1 MYKKIFFILFWS
13 LLLTTKLIAQSIP
26 DGIIFQAMAK
36 DNNGNAANNRTIYAI
51 VSILTTN
58 NIDSKIYTE
67 KFTLTSNVDGIFTLV
82 IGKGNRL
89 SGYNSFNS
97 IVWDKAYFVNVKI
110 AVAPTI
116 MNTIWQEDKEYVD
129 LGTSQFWTVPYAFYS
144 TNAAYTD
151 IAKTI
156 STILPSNKGGTGVD
170 NKGKTFELKN
180 NFSIL
185 GEGDL
190 VINTTRNSNI
200 TLPYTGTLSTLS
212 GNEVL
217 TNKVLV
223 SPILMGNPSAPTTSL
238 SSRDSSI
245 ATTLFVS
252 SLVAQEIGKNSAK
265 LSDNL
270 INSINIIDSTI
281 ATKLTTTDTAGLLA
295 NYLASLNNL
304 RSTKLNSIDTANLS
318 AWKLNKVDTILLSNR
333 INRKL
338 DTDDFSIMIAP
349 YLTKMNG
356 VSYADTLAMLTNYL
370 AALNNLRGT
379 KVNYTDTANI
389 LTNYLA
395 ALNNLRSTKLN
406 AIDTANLSAWKL
418 NKADTATM
426 LANYKAGMIAL
437 NADTLTLASRFSDVV
452 NLANSKLRIADTA
465 TMLANYLAS
474 LNNLRETKVNYTDT
488 ANILT
493 NYLAALNNLRSTKLN
508 SIDTANLSAWK
519 LNKVDTILLSN
530 RINRKLDTGDFSVM
544 IAPYLTKMNGVSYAD
559 TVAML
564 TNYLAALN
572 NLRSSKLNAI
582 DTANLSTWKL
592 NKADTANMLANYK
605 SSVID
610 LKDAKLNKSDTA
622 NMLANY
628 KAGLIA
634 LNADT
639 LTLASRFSD
648 VVNLANTK
656 LNAIDTANLSTW
668 KLNKADTANMLA
680 NYKSSVIDLKDA
692 KLNKSDTANMLAN
705 YKDGLIALNADTLT
719 LASRFS
725 DVVNLANTKLKIT
738 DTANLSAWKLNS
750 VDTIALLQK
759 QDTAAMLAFYAKR
772 FTKDVT
778 LHLATGKSLGK
789 YLNNATIPATGKTLD
804 EFLYDISTE
813 SIHPTYLL
821 PVVSLT
827 TSPAGATVEM
837 GYNPGLITLSNI
849 FTQNNGGAVTA
860 TTYYKNDVSLGVGIT
875 SNSPGTITSN
885 ITYKVIVNY
894 AQGPI
899 LNDNLGIPDATGRI
913 STGTATSAY
922 ITFTPQSKK
931 YWGASNSSSVSNATL
946 ITNSEYYASP
956 AKTIFGITISGTQF
970 VYYAYP
976 AIGADLTSIL
986 VGGFESI
993 NSFTKSI
1000 QSVTNSS
1007 GYTQNYKVYISN
1019 NNFSANLNSII
1030 IQ

>member
-51 VSILTTN
+51 VSILTSNT
-58 NIDSKIYTE
+58 IDTKIYTE
-67 KFTLTSNVDGIFTLV
+67 KFILTSNADGIFTLV

-89 SGYNSFNS
+89 SGLASFNS

-110 AVAPTI
+110 AIAPTI
-116 MNTIWQEDKEYVD
+116 INTFWQEDKEYVD
-129 LGTSQFWTVPYAFYS
+129 LGISQFWTVPYAFYS
-144 TNAAYTD
+144 TNAAYTEV
-151 IAKTI
+151 AKTI

-170 NKGKTFELKN
+170 NKGKTLELRN

-185 GEGDL
+185 GAGDL

-212 GNEVL
+212 GPEVL
-217 TNKVLV
+217 ENKIIV
-223 SPILMGNPSAPTTSL
+223 SPILMGNPSAPTASL
-238 SSRDSSI
+238 SSHDSSI

-270 INSINIIDSTI
+270 INSINLIDS
-281 ATKLTTTDTAGLLA
+281 ALSTKFKISDTSILLT
-295 NYLASLNNL
+295 NYLDALNNL
-304 RSTKLNSIDTANLS
+304 RSTKVNYTDTASMLTNYLVALNNLRNTKLNSIDTANLS

-338 DTDDFSIMIAP
+338 DTDDFS
-349 YLTKMNG
+349 
-356 VSYADTLAMLTNYL
+356 
-370 AALNNLRGT
+370 
-379 KVNYTDTANI
+379 
-389 LTNYLA
+389 
-395 ALNNLRSTKLN
+395 
-406 AIDTANLSAWKL
+406 
-418 NKADTATM
+418 
-426 LANYKAGMIAL
+426 
-437 NADTLTLASRFSDVV
+437 
-452 NLANSKLRIADTA
+452 
-465 TMLANYLAS
+465 
-474 LNNLRETKVNYTDT
+474 
-488 ANILT
+488 
-493 NYLAALNNLRSTKLN
+493 
-508 SIDTANLSAWK
+508 
-519 LNKVDTILLSN
+519 
-530 RINRKLDTGDFSVM
+530 VM

-572 NLRSSKLNAI
+572 NLRS
-582 DTANLSTWKL
+582 
-592 NKADTANMLANYK
+592 
-605 SSVID
+605 
-610 LKDAKLNKSDTA
+610 
-622 NMLANY
+622 
-628 KAGLIA
+628 
-634 LNADT
+634 
-639 LTLASRFSD
+639 
-648 VVNLANTK
+648 TK
-656 LNAIDTANLSTW
+656 LNAIDTANLSSW
-668 KLNKADTANMLA
+668 KLNKADTATMLA
-680 NYKSSVIDLKDA
+680 NYKA
-692 KLNKSDTANMLAN
+692 GM
-705 YKDGLIALNADTLT
+705 IALNADTLT

-860 TTYYKNDVSLGVGIT
+860 TTYYKNDVNLGVGIT

-913 STGTATSAY
+913 SAGTATSAY

-931 YWGASNSSSVSNATL
+931 YWGASNSQTISNAS
-946 ITNSEYYASP
+946 IISNGEYYSSP
-956 AKTIFGITISGTQF
+956 SKVVFGITISGTQF

-976 AIGADLTSIL
+976 AVGADLTSIL

-1000 QSVTNSS
+1000 QSVTNAS

-1019 NNFSANLNSII
+1019 NNFSANLNSIV

>member
-1 MYKKIFFILFWS
+1 MYKKIIFILFWS
-13 LLLTTKLIAQSIP
+13 FLLTTKLIAQSIP

-58 NIDSKIYTE
+58 NMDSKIYTE

-116 MNTIWQEDKEYVD
+116 INTIWQEDKEYVD

-238 SSRDSSI
+238 ISRDSSI

-295 NYLASLNNL
+295 NYLAALNNL
-304 RSTKLNSIDTANLS
+304 RSTKLNAIDTANLS
-318 AWKLNKVDTILLSNR
+318 AWKLNKIDTILLSNR

-338 DTDDFSIMIAP
+338 DTGDFSIMIAP
-349 YLTKMNG
+349 YLKKMNG
-356 VSYADTLAMLTNYL
+356 ISYADTAAMLTNYL

-418 NKADTATM
+418 NKADTANM
-426 LANYKAGMIAL
+426 LANYKA
-437 NADTLTLASRFSDVV
+437 
-452 NLANSKLRIADTA
+452 
-465 TMLANYLAS
+465 
-474 LNNLRETKVNYTDT
+474 
-488 ANILT
+488 
-493 NYLAALNNLRSTKLN
+493 
-508 SIDTANLSAWK
+508 
-519 LNKVDTILLSN
+519 
-530 RINRKLDTGDFSVM
+530 
-544 IAPYLTKMNGVSYAD
+544 
-559 TVAML
+559 
-564 TNYLAALN
+564 
-572 NLRSSKLNAI
+572 
-582 DTANLSTWKL
+582 
-592 NKADTANMLANYK
+592 
-605 SSVID
+605 SVID

-634 LNADT
+634 LNAD
-639 LTLASRFSD
+639 S
-648 VVNLANTK
+648 
-656 LNAIDTANLSTW
+656 
-668 KLNKADTANMLA
+668 
-680 NYKSSVIDLKDA
+680 
-692 KLNKSDTANMLAN
+692 
-705 YKDGLIALNADTLT
+705 LT

-759 QDTAAMLAFYAKR
+759 QDTAAMLAYYAKR

-813 SIHPTYLL
+813 SIHPTYLQ

-827 TSPAGATVEM
+827 TSPIGATVEM
-837 GYNPGLITLSNI
+837 GYNPGLVTLSNI
-849 FTQNNGGAVTA
+849 FTQNNGGAVNA
-860 TTYYKNDVSLGVGIT
+860 TTYYKNDISLGGGVT
-875 SNSPGTITSN
+875 TNSPGTITSN

-913 STGTATSAY
+913 SAGTATSAY
-922 ITFTPQSKK
+922 IAFTPQSKK

-956 AKTIFGITISGTQF
+956 AKTVFGITISGTQF

-976 AIGADLTSIL
+976 AVGADLTSIL

>member
-1 MYKKIFFILFWS
+1 MLKKIIFVLFWS
-13 LLLTTKLIAQSIP
+13 ILLQSKLIAQSIP

-51 VSILTTN
+51 VSILTSNT
-58 NIDSKIYTE
+58 IDTKIYTE
-67 KFTLTSNVDGIFTLV
+67 KFILTSNADGIFTLV

-89 SGYNSFNS
+89 SGLASFNS

-110 AVAPTI
+110 AIAPTI
-116 MNTIWQEDKEYVD
+116 INTFWQEDKEYVD
-129 LGTSQFWTVPYAFYS
+129 LGISQFWTVPYAFYS
-144 TNAAYTD
+144 TNAAYTEV
-151 IAKTI
+151 AKTI

-170 NKGKTFELKN
+170 NKGKTLELRN

-185 GEGDL
+185 GAGDL

-212 GNEVL
+212 GPEVL
-217 TNKVLV
+217 ENKIIV
-223 SPILMGNPSAPTTSL
+223 SPILMGNPSAPTASL
-238 SSRDSSI
+238 SSHDSSI

-270 INSINIIDSTI
+270 INSINLIDS
-281 ATKLTTTDTAGLLA
+281 ALSTKFKISDTSLLLTNYLDALNNLRSTKVNYTDTASMLT
-295 NYLASLNNL
+295 NYLVALNNL

-338 DTDDFSIMIAP
+338 DTD
-349 YLTKMNG
+349 
-356 VSYADTLAMLTNYL
+356 
-370 AALNNLRGT
+370 
-379 KVNYTDTANI
+379 
-389 LTNYLA
+389 
-395 ALNNLRSTKLN
+395 
-406 AIDTANLSAWKL
+406 
-418 NKADTATM
+418 
-426 LANYKAGMIAL
+426 
-437 NADTLTLASRFSDVV
+437 
-452 NLANSKLRIADTA
+452 
-465 TMLANYLAS
+465 
-474 LNNLRETKVNYTDT
+474 
-488 ANILT
+488 
-493 NYLAALNNLRSTKLN
+493 
-508 SIDTANLSAWK
+508 
-519 LNKVDTILLSN
+519 
-530 RINRKLDTGDFSVM
+530 DFSVM

-582 DTANLSTWKL
+582 DTANLSSWKL
-592 NKADTANMLANYK
+592 NKADTA
-605 SSVID
+605 
-610 LKDAKLNKSDTA
+610 T
-622 NMLANY
+622 MLANY
-628 KAGLIA
+628 KAGMIA

-656 LNAIDTANLSTW
+656 LKITDTANLSAWKLNKADTANMLSNYKAGMIALNADTLSLATRFSDVVNLANSKLKIIDTANLSTW

-680 NYKSSVIDLKDA
+680 NYK
-692 KLNKSDTANMLAN
+692 
-705 YKDGLIALNADTLT
+705 DGLIALNADSLT

-913 STGTATSAY
+913 SAGTATSAY

>member
-252 SLVAQEIGKNSAK
+252 SLVAQEIGENSAK

-656 LNAIDTANLSTW
+656 L
-668 KLNKADTANMLA
+668 
-680 NYKSSVIDLKDA
+680 
-692 KLNKSDTANMLAN
+692 
-705 YKDGLIALNADTLT
+705 
-719 LASRFS
+719 
-725 DVVNLANTKLKIT
+725 KIT

>member
-185 GEGDL
+185 GDGDL

-304 RSTKLNSIDTANLS
+304 RSTKLNS
-318 AWKLNKVDTILLSNR
+318 
-333 INRKL
+333 
-338 DTDDFSIMIAP
+338 
-349 YLTKMNG
+349 
-356 VSYADTLAMLTNYL
+356 
-370 AALNNLRGT
+370 
-379 KVNYTDTANI
+379 
-389 LTNYLA
+389 
-395 ALNNLRSTKLN
+395 
-406 AIDTANLSAWKL
+406 IDTANLSAWKL

-656 LNAIDTANLSTW
+656 LKITDTANLSTW

-705 YKDGLIALNADTLT
+705 YKAGLIALNADTLT

-813 SIHPTYLL
+813 SIHPIYLL

-827 TSPAGATVEM
+827 TSPVGATVEM

>member
-1 MYKKIFFILFWS
+1 MYKKIIFILFWS
-13 LLLTTKLIAQSIP
+13 FLLTTKLIAQSIP

-58 NIDSKIYTE
+58 NMDSKIYTE

-116 MNTIWQEDKEYVD
+116 INTIWQEDKEYVD

-338 DTDDFSIMIAP
+338 DTGDFSMMIAP

-356 VSYADTLAMLTNYL
+356 VSYADTAAMLTNYL

-418 NKADTATM
+418 NKADTANM
-426 LANYKAGMIAL
+426 LANYKA
-437 NADTLTLASRFSDVV
+437 
-452 NLANSKLRIADTA
+452 
-465 TMLANYLAS
+465 
-474 LNNLRETKVNYTDT
+474 
-488 ANILT
+488 
-493 NYLAALNNLRSTKLN
+493 
-508 SIDTANLSAWK
+508 
-519 LNKVDTILLSN
+519 
-530 RINRKLDTGDFSVM
+530 
-544 IAPYLTKMNGVSYAD
+544 
-559 TVAML
+559 
-564 TNYLAALN
+564 
-572 NLRSSKLNAI
+572 
-582 DTANLSTWKL
+582 
-592 NKADTANMLANYK
+592 
-605 SSVID
+605 SVID
-610 LKDAKLNKSDTA
+610 LKDAKFNKSDTA

-634 LNADT
+634 LNAD
-639 LTLASRFSD
+639 S
-648 VVNLANTK
+648 
-656 LNAIDTANLSTW
+656 
-668 KLNKADTANMLA
+668 
-680 NYKSSVIDLKDA
+680 
-692 KLNKSDTANMLAN
+692 
-705 YKDGLIALNADTLT
+705 LT

-759 QDTAAMLAFYAKR
+759 QDTAAMLAYYAKR

-813 SIHPTYLL
+813 SIHPTYLQ

-827 TSPAGATVEM
+827 TSPIGATVEM
-837 GYNPGLITLSNI
+837 GYNPGLVTLSNI
-849 FTQNNGGAVTA
+849 FTQNNGGAVNA
-860 TTYYKNDVSLGVGIT
+860 TTYYKNDISLGGGVT
-875 SNSPGTITSN
+875 TNSPGTITSN

-913 STGTATSAY
+913 SAGTATSAY

-956 AKTIFGITISGTQF
+956 AKTVFGITISGTQF

-976 AIGADLTSIL
+976 AVGADLTSIL

>member
-13 LLLTTKLIAQSIP
+13 FLLTTKLIAQSIP

-58 NIDSKIYTE
+58 NMDSKIYTE

-116 MNTIWQEDKEYVD
+116 INTIWQEDKEYVD

-338 DTDDFSIMIAP
+338 DTGDFSIMIAP

-356 VSYADTLAMLTNYL
+356 VSYADTVAM
-370 AALNNLRGT
+370 
-379 KVNYTDTANI
+379 

-406 AIDTANLSAWKL
+406 AIDTANLSTWKL
-418 NKADTATM
+418 NKADTANM
-426 LANYKAGMIAL
+426 LTNYKAGIIAL

-465 TMLANYLAS
+465 TILANYLAS

-493 NYLAALNNLRSTKLN
+493 NYLSALNNLRSTKLN

-530 RINRKLDTGDFSVM
+530 RINRKLDTGDFSIM

-572 NLRSSKLNAI
+572 NLRSTKLNAI
-582 DTANLSTWKL
+582 DTANLSAWKLNKADTANMLANYKTGMIALNADTLTLASRFSDVVNLANTKLKITDTANLSTWKL

-605 SSVID
+605 ASVID

-634 LNADT
+634 LNAD
-639 LTLASRFSD
+639 S
-648 VVNLANTK
+648 
-656 LNAIDTANLSTW
+656 
-668 KLNKADTANMLA
+668 
-680 NYKSSVIDLKDA
+680 
-692 KLNKSDTANMLAN
+692 
-705 YKDGLIALNADTLT
+705 LT

-759 QDTAAMLAFYAKR
+759 QDTAAMLAYYAKR

-813 SIHPTYLL
+813 SIHPTYLQ

-827 TSPAGATVEM
+827 TSPIGATVEM
-837 GYNPGLITLSNI
+837 GYNPGLVTLSNI

-860 TTYYKNDVSLGVGIT
+860 TTYYKNDISLGGGVT
-875 SNSPGTITSN
+875 TNSPGTITSN

-913 STGTATSAY
+913 SAGTATSAY

-956 AKTIFGITISGTQF
+956 AKTVFGITISGTQF

-976 AIGADLTSIL
+976 AVGADLTSIL

>member
-1 MYKKIFFILFWS
+1 MYKKITFILFWS
-13 LLLTTKLIAQSIP
+13 FLLTTKLIAQSIP
-26 DGIIFQAMAK
+26 DGIIFQAIAK

-58 NIDSKIYTE
+58 NMDSKIYTE

-116 MNTIWQEDKEYVD
+116 INTIWQEDKEYVD

-338 DTDDFSIMIAP
+338 DTGDFSIMIAP

-356 VSYADTLAMLTNYL
+356 VSYADTVAM
-370 AALNNLRGT
+370 
-379 KVNYTDTANI
+379 

-418 NKADTATM
+418 NKADTANM
-426 LANYKAGMIAL
+426 LANYKTGMIAL

-452 NLANSKLRIADTA
+452 NLAN
-465 TMLANYLAS
+465 
-474 LNNLRETKVNYTDT
+474 
-488 ANILT
+488 
-493 NYLAALNNLRSTKLN
+493 TKLK
-508 SIDTANLSAWK
+508 IT
-519 LNKVDTILLSN
+519 
-530 RINRKLDTGDFSVM
+530 
-544 IAPYLTKMNGVSYAD
+544 
-559 TVAML
+559 
-564 TNYLAALN
+564 
-572 NLRSSKLNAI
+572 

-605 SSVID
+605 ASVID

-634 LNADT
+634 LNAD
-639 LTLASRFSD
+639 S
-648 VVNLANTK
+648 
-656 LNAIDTANLSTW
+656 
-668 KLNKADTANMLA
+668 
-680 NYKSSVIDLKDA
+680 
-692 KLNKSDTANMLAN
+692 
-705 YKDGLIALNADTLT
+705 LT

-759 QDTAAMLAFYAKR
+759 QDTAAMLAYYAKR

-813 SIHPTYLL
+813 SIHPTYLQ

-827 TSPAGATVEM
+827 TSPIGATVEM
-837 GYNPGLITLSNI
+837 GYNPGLVTLSNI

-860 TTYYKNDVSLGVGIT
+860 TTYYKNDISLGGGVT
-875 SNSPGTITSN
+875 TNSPGTITSN

-913 STGTATSAY
+913 SAGTATSAY

-956 AKTIFGITISGTQF
+956 AKTVFGITISGTQF

-976 AIGADLTSIL
+976 AVGADLTSIL

-1019 NNFSANLNSII
+1019 NNFRLSRVKSI
-1030 IQ
+1030 

>member
-185 GEGDL
+185 GDGDL

-338 DTDDFSIMIAP
+338 DTGDFSIMIAP

-356 VSYADTLAMLTNYL
+356 VSYADTVAMLTNYL

-406 AIDTANLSAWKL
+406 AIDTANLSSWKL
-418 NKADTATM
+418 NK
-426 LANYKAGMIAL
+426 
-437 NADTLTLASRFSDVV
+437 
-452 NLANSKLRIADTA
+452 ADTA

-508 SIDTANLSAWK
+508 SIDTANLSTWK

-530 RINRKLDTGDFSVM
+530 RINRKLDTGDFSIM

-628 KAGLIA
+628 KTGMIA

-656 LNAIDTANLSTW
+656 LKITDTANLSTW
-668 KLNKADTANMLA
+668 KLNKADTANMLST
-680 NYKSSVIDLKDA
+680 YKASVIDLKDA

-759 QDTAAMLAFYAKR
+759 QDTAAMLAYYAKR

-813 SIHPTYLL
+813 SIHPTYLV

-849 FTQNNGGAVTA
+849 FTQNNGGAVAA

-913 STGTATSAY
+913 SAGTATSAY

-976 AIGADLTSIL
+976 AVGADLTSIL

-1000 QSVTNSS
+1000 QSVTNAS

-1019 NNFSANLNSII
+1019 NNFSASLNSIV

>member
-628 KAGLIA
+628 K
-634 LNADT
+634 
-639 LTLASRFSD
+639 
-648 VVNLANTK
+648 
-656 LNAIDTANLSTW
+656 
-668 KLNKADTANMLA
+668 
-680 NYKSSVIDLKDA
+680 
-692 KLNKSDTANMLAN
+692 
-705 YKDGLIALNADTLT
+705 DGLIALNADTLT

>member
-185 GEGDL
+185 GDGDL

-338 DTDDFSIMIAP
+338 DTGDFSIMIAP

-356 VSYADTLAMLTNYL
+356 VSHADTLAMLTNYL

-628 KAGLIA
+628 K
-634 LNADT
+634 
-639 LTLASRFSD
+639 
-648 VVNLANTK
+648 
-656 LNAIDTANLSTW
+656 
-668 KLNKADTANMLA
+668 
-680 NYKSSVIDLKDA
+680 
-692 KLNKSDTANMLAN
+692 
-705 YKDGLIALNADTLT
+705 DGLIALNADTLT

-813 SIHPTYLL
+813 SIHPIYLL

>member
-1 MYKKIFFILFWS
+1 MLKKIIFVLFWS
-13 LLLTTKLIAQSIP
+13 ILLQSKLIAQSIP

-51 VSILTTN
+51 VSILTSNT
-58 NIDSKIYTE
+58 IDTKIYTE
-67 KFTLTSNVDGIFTLV
+67 KFILTSNADGIFTLV

-89 SGYNSFNS
+89 SGLASFNS

-110 AVAPTI
+110 AIAPTI
-116 MNTIWQEDKEYVD
+116 INTFWQEDKEYVD
-129 LGTSQFWTVPYAFYS
+129 LGISQFWTVPYAFYS
-144 TNAAYTD
+144 TNAAYTEV
-151 IAKTI
+151 AKTI

-170 NKGKTFELKN
+170 NKGKTLELRN

-185 GEGDL
+185 GAGDL

-212 GNEVL
+212 GPEVL
-217 TNKVLV
+217 ENKIIV
-223 SPILMGNPSAPTTSL
+223 SPILMGNPSAPTASL
-238 SSRDSSI
+238 SSHDSSI

-270 INSINIIDSTI
+270 INSINLIDS
-281 ATKLTTTDTAGLLA
+281 ALSTKFKISDTSLLLTNYLDALNNLRSTKVNYTDTASMLT
-295 NYLASLNNL
+295 NYLVALNNL

-338 DTDDFSIMIAP
+338 DTDDFS
-349 YLTKMNG
+349 
-356 VSYADTLAMLTNYL
+356 
-370 AALNNLRGT
+370 
-379 KVNYTDTANI
+379 
-389 LTNYLA
+389 
-395 ALNNLRSTKLN
+395 
-406 AIDTANLSAWKL
+406 
-418 NKADTATM
+418 
-426 LANYKAGMIAL
+426 
-437 NADTLTLASRFSDVV
+437 
-452 NLANSKLRIADTA
+452 
-465 TMLANYLAS
+465 
-474 LNNLRETKVNYTDT
+474 
-488 ANILT
+488 
-493 NYLAALNNLRSTKLN
+493 
-508 SIDTANLSAWK
+508 
-519 LNKVDTILLSN
+519 
-530 RINRKLDTGDFSVM
+530 VM

-582 DTANLSTWKL
+582 DTAYLSTWKLNKADTANMLANYKSSVIDLKDAKLNKSDTANMLANYKAGLIALNADTLSLATRFSDVVNLANTKLKITDTANLSTWKL

-639 LTLASRFSD
+639 LSLA
-648 VVNLANTK
+648 T
-656 LNAIDTANLSTW
+656 
-668 KLNKADTANMLA
+668 
-680 NYKSSVIDLKDA
+680 
-692 KLNKSDTANMLAN
+692 
-705 YKDGLIALNADTLT
+705 
-719 LASRFS
+719 RFS

-759 QDTAAMLAFYAKR
+759 QDTAAMLAYYAKR

-813 SIHPTYLL
+813 SIHPTYLQ

-913 STGTATSAY
+913 SAGTATSAY

-931 YWGASNSSSVSNATL
+931 YWGASNSQTISNAS
-946 ITNSEYYASP
+946 IISNGEYYSSP
-956 AKTIFGITISGTQF
+956 SKAVFGITISGTQF

-1000 QSVTNSS
+1000 QSVTNAS

-1019 NNFSANLNSII
+1019 NNFSASLNSIV